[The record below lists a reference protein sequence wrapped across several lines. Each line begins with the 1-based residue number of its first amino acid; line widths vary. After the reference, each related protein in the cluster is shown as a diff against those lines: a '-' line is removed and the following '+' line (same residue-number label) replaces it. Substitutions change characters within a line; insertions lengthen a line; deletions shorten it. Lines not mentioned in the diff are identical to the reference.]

1 VGQLLITQTAP
12 GVARVTSTDPFSS
25 LELYRIDRASWHAA
39 PAAPG
44 IYLLYGFVDNEPV
57 VYVGMSTTN
66 IRDRIR
72 SHHVTPKKDWF
83 GVLFA
88 IPISATSLIQAVEAE
103 LIRRVREAAVVNVV
117 ANVAA
122 EARFLDSENVHVPP
136 ALDVIVE
143 ALEMLLGNDIFTPPD
158 EEATATVT
166 GIERRET
173 PLARV
178 YKGSAEKVAPR
189 DDSDPADATHRFAG
203 RTVRAWGRFEGP
215 EPDTRFRVLRGS
227 SWRPAILDPSHVV
240 YKQQQRVAATQA
252 ALVDEGVFDE
262 AIHSLTRDHVFESW
276 TRAAHAI
283 SGFGSQSGMYH
294 WQRLEPLQEPGPTGA

>member
-1 VGQLLITQTAP
+1 MGQLLVTQTAP
-12 GVARVTSTDPFSS
+12 GVAKVTSTDPFSS
-25 LELYRIDRASWHAA
+25 LELYRIDRASWQAA
-39 PAAPG
+39 PPEPG

-57 VYVGMSTTN
+57 VYVGMSTTS

-122 EARFLDSENVHVPP
+122 EARFLDSENVHVAP
-136 ALDVIVE
+136 ALGAIVE

-158 EEATATVT
+158 EEATVT
-166 GIERRET
+166 SVERRET

-178 YKGSAEKVAPR
+178 YKGSAEKIAAR
-189 DDSDPADATHRFAG
+189 EDSDPDDATHRFAG
-203 RTVRAWGRFEGP
+203 KTVHAWGRFEGP
-215 EPDTRFRVLRGS
+215 EPDTRFRVLGGS
-227 SWRPAILDPSHVV
+227 SWRPAILDPSHTV
-240 YKQQQRVAATQA
+240 YKQQQRVATTQE
-252 ALVDEGVFDE
+252 ALVADGVFDE
-262 AIHSLTRDHVFESW
+262 TTHSLTRDHVFENW

-283 SGFGSQSGMYH
+283 SGVGSQSGMYH
-294 WQRLEPLQEPGPTGA
+294 WQRLEAPRPGH